1 MASRNAG
8 LLLSLAASRIR
19 WEHWAITA
27 ASLSLRVECKSVR
40 SAVLCTT
47 FSRSSKISAKADAIS
62 DASTCIS
69 AADGYARRLRR
80 GEMETFFGPSSSR
93 DAIGRRRRPGL
104 SRECQEP
111 YPKVWLVNKRWD
123 FSEGSLSWSLFS
135 ALALGAKVTA
145 FPTQIFPSIYSQI
158 SVTERCSYARGVQD
172 DGSSYSP
179 LPQSNLLPCCECF
192 HAHIVCGMLHEEFM
206 LEPLSNPFQ

>member
-93 DAIGRRRRPGL
+93 DAIGSRRRPGPFQRMSRTL
-104 SRECQEP
+104 SKGLACEQTVGLFRRIALLESLFCARLGGESDCFP
-111 YPKVWLVNKRWD
+111 YPD
-123 FSEGSLSWSLFS
+123 FSQHLFS
-135 ALALGAKVTA
+135 DFGDREMFLCK
-145 FPTQIFPSIYSQI
+145 
-158 SVTERCSYARGVQD
+158 RCPR
-172 DGSSYSP
+172 
-179 LPQSNLLPCCECF
+179 
-192 HAHIVCGMLHEEFM
+192 
-206 LEPLSNPFQ
+206 